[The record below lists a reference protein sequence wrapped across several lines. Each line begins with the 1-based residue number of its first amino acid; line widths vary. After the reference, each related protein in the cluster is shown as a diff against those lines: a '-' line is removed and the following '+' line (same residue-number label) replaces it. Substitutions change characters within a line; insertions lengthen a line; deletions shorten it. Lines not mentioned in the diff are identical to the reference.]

1 MNEEK
6 QKITRKY
13 KEKEITFERKR
24 KAINQDTQKQIRIS
38 TELLQKI
45 NKKIAEDSQVK
56 DFSSLVRTLIEKY
69 LEK

>member
-1 MNEEK
+1 MTEEK

-45 NKKIAEDSQVK
+45 
-56 DFSSLVRTLIEKY
+56 L
-69 LEK
+69 

>member
-1 MNEEK
+1 MEEK

-45 NKKIAEDSQVK
+45 DEKIAKDSKVK
-56 DFSSLVRTLIEKY
+56 DFSSLVRILLTEY
-69 LEK
+69 LER